1 MANRLLRIFSRS
13 HRRVQVAAPRQIF
26 SKVGSLLSLLD
37 QITIEVTFENFT
49 KTLCQDGDSQKSAV
63 TQLTMESDSRA
74 DFWEYE
80 DALGKQRDWAGER
93 ALAMI
98 EKAEHLQVCVL

>member
-1 MANRLLRIFSRS
+1 VANRLLRIFSRS